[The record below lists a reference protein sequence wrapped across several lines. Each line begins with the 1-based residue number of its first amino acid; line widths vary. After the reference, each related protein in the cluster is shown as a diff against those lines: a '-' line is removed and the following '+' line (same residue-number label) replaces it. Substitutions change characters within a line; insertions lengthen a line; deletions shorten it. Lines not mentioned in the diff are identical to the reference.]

1 MISGDLEVELAACAR
16 RKLFEGACG
25 EAGAR
30 ERQGAG
36 GGEESGGKE
45 AGEVRALGWLSDDGR
60 LSAASRLSLGRLSA
74 ASRLPLGCLSA

>member
-25 EAGAR
+25 KAEAR

-45 AGEVRALGWLSDDGR
+45 GETFHAC
-60 LSAASRLSLGRLSA
+60 SL
-74 ASRLPLGCLSA
+74 CEDNHIV